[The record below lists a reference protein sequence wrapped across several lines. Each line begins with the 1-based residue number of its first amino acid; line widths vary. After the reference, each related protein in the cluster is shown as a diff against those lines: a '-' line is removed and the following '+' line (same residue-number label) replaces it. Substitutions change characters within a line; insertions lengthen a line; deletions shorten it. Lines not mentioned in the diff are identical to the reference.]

1 MTGQPSI
8 QKEAAPQP
16 EHPGKPQT
24 PPKVKKDTW
33 KYVLGRT
40 VHEFVDDHCT
50 DIAASL
56 TYYGILAMFPALL
69 ALVAVLGLIGSAE
82 DTTNALLDAVG
93 TVAPGT
99 AVELLRDP
107 IQELVRSPSAG
118 LALVAGLLGA
128 LWSASAYVGAFSRAM
143 NRVYEIDEGRPFWKL
158 RPVLLLMTLVA
169 IVLIAV
175 MALILAVSGSAASA
189 VGDLLGLG
197 EVAIAVWTVVKWPIL
212 LLLAIITVALLYYLT
227 PNVKQPKFRW
237 MSLGAVIAL
246 VVLALASAGFAFYVA
261 NFANYNKTYGAIG
274 GVIVLLLWVWLVNLA
289 LLFGAEFDSETE
301 RGRQLQAGIEAE
313 TTLQLPPKDSSRSD
327 KRKKREEESIAAGR
341 GLRERFSTGD
351 RRQ

>member
-1 MTGQPSI
+1 MNGQPSI
-8 QKEAAPQP
+8 QKEDAPPPDQ
-16 EHPGKPQT
+16 PGKPET
-24 PPKVKKDTW
+24 PPKVKKTPGNMCC
-33 KYVLGRT
+33 GRT
-40 VHEFVDDHCT
+40 VHEFIDDHCT
-50 DIAASL
+50 DIAATL

-69 ALVAVLGLIGSAE
+69 ALVAVLGLVGNAE
-82 DTTNALLDAVG
+82 DTTDALLDAVG
-93 TVAPGT
+93 GIAPGT

-118 LALVAGLLGA
+118 LALVVGLLGA

-158 RPVLLLMTLVA
+158 RPVILLMTLVA

-189 VGDLLGLG
+189 IGDQLGLG
-197 EVAIAVWTVVKWPIL
+197 EVAVAVWTVVKWPIL
-212 LLLAIITVALLYYLT
+212 LFLAVVTVALLYYLT
-227 PNVKQPKFRW
+227 PNVRQPKFRW
-237 MSLGAVIAL
+237 MSLGALIAL
-246 VVLALASAGFAFYVA
+246 VVLAVASAGFAFYVA
-261 NFANYNKTYGAIG
+261 NFASYNKTYGAIG

-313 TTLQLPPKDSSRSD
+313 DHAAIATEGQQPQRKAAEARGDVDCRRPRTERTVLPC
-327 KRKKREEESIAAGR
+327 
-341 GLRERFSTGD
+341 D